1 MLNGQLARQL
11 VVHKSK
17 LCTQSRMVCK
27 RRAERFVHQQ
37 KPCAEDDIT
46 LEVIKLQKEPRE
58 LCYALMNMDSQICA
72 EWLFLW
78 FLPKGLMC
86 CVTYYIGFFFS
97 FFNSRSLWNPFLEC
111 QRLLQFPELLSQ
123 PKPDWAQRWMTCHP
137 KADPYSSLNGA
148 GDAGTPLMKLPPKV
162 MRL

>member
-17 LCTQSRMVCK
+17 LCTQSRKVCK

-58 LCYALMNMDSQICA
+58 LYYALMNVDSQICA

-86 CVTYYIGFFFS
+86 CVTYCIGFF
-97 FFNSRSLWNPFLEC
+97 LFLF
-111 QRLLQFPELLSQ
+111 L
-123 PKPDWAQRWMTCHP
+123 
-137 KADPYSSLNGA
+137 
-148 GDAGTPLMKLPPKV
+148 TPGLYGIHS
-162 MRL
+162 